1 MPRIVDVLVAAF
13 ALAIL
18 VLPMLAIAALVRLT
32 STGPSL
38 FWSDRIGRYNKVFSM
53 PKFRSMRVGTPAL
66 PSHLMSDPASRL
78 TPIGA
83 FLRRSSLDELPQLWC
98 VLTGDMA
105 LVGPRPALF
114 NQQDLMAMRTAMGV
128 DQVRPGVTGWA
139 QINGRDSL
147 SIPQKVEYDVAYVRS
162 RSFVL
167 DVRILWLTVSKVSRG
182 AGVSH

>member
-1 MPRIVDVLVAAF
+1 
-13 ALAIL
+13 
-18 VLPMLAIAALVRLT
+18 
-32 STGPSL
+32 
-38 FWSDRIGRYNKVFSM
+38 
-53 PKFRSMRVGTPAL
+53 
-66 PSHLMSDPASRL
+66 
-78 TPIGA
+78 
-83 FLRRSSLDELPQLWC
+83 
-98 VLTGDMA
+98 MA